1 MQVTGDVASA
11 LHCKSSKE
19 PARAAH
25 ALTRGY
31 ELSGFDAVARYG
43 IDGYC
48 RMARWIAILVQAQ
61 FGLLGVSRQ

>member
-1 MQVTGDVASA
+1 LQIVERT
-11 LHCKSSKE
+11 
-19 PARAAH
+19 ARARNCSTAH
-25 ALTRGY
+25 ALTLEY